1 MILSLEEAENFLIE
15 KKLIKQHEIQKLKEE
30 KHFGRSNCKA
40 LGRFIRAVKEDYS
53 QIFSKKPCAKNFVF
67 KAKKLN

>member
-1 MILSLEEAENFLIE
+1 MILSLNEAEKFLIE
-15 KKLIKQHEIQKLKEE
+15 KNLITQHELQELKE
-30 KHFGRSNCKA
+30 KSRIGRLNCKA